1 MQYNKQQRFAF
12 RKYAVG
18 LVSVVVGCLFY
29 GPAVL
34 AQEQAATP
42 PVVEQGSELVKTA
55 ESVSDDSQIAP
66 TVVEASGQ
74 QVAKTDLKTA
84 PANESPKL
92 EAAESILDKSEQES
106 KQEAQSEKAPVL
118 EAKKTDPEVSKPE
131 VEVKLSP
138 AEKVNEEARVQA
150 LVRLES
156 KKKEAPVGAV
166 EIASRLNENQPIK
179 DAVLKELDEK
189 GIQYKKLADFDLIFN
204 GFV

>member
-42 PVVEQGSELVKTA
+42 PVVVEQGSELVKTA

-66 TVVEASGQ
+66 IVVEVSGQ
-74 QVAKTDLKTA
+74 QVAKTDIKTA

-92 EAAESILDKSEQES
+92 EVAESVLDKSEQES
-106 KQEAQSEKAPVL
+106 RQEAQSEKAPVF
-118 EAKKTDPEVSKPE
+118 EVKKADSEVSKPE
-131 VEVKLSP
+131 VEVKPSP

-166 EIASRLNENQPIK
+166 EIARP
-179 DAVLKELDEK
+179 EL
-189 GIQYKKLADFDLIFN
+189 LIALS
-204 GFV
+204 